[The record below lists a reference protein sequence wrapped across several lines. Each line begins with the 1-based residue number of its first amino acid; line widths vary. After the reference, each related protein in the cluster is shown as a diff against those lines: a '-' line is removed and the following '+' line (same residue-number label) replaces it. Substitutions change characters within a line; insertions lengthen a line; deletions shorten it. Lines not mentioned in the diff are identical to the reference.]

1 MVNSTDE
8 SGFTEGALC
17 EFTTPLISCSNSIEM
32 NQIQGQNVAVIS
44 PVLTW
49 PFLLVLFYRLS
60 ILAIAVD
67 VFQAWLMLTNH
78 VSELLCPW
86 STHPWEHFCK
96 NLAFHLRILPRTH
109 PIPQKGFFRSYDHE
123 LFSQGKRNGSHPSWH
138 CTKCRDTVLSS
149 TKLTWVYYLKN
160 VMQHHCKVT
169 FFFTHPLKLAYWCQ

>member
-1 MVNSTDE
+1 
-8 SGFTEGALC
+8 
-17 EFTTPLISCSNSIEM
+17 M

-44 PVLTW
+44 LVLTW

-67 VFQAWLMLTNH
+67 VFQAWLMLTSH

-96 NLAFHLRILPRTH
+96 DLAFHLRILPRTH
-109 PIPQKGFFRSYDHE
+109 PIPQKGFFRSYDYE

-138 CTKCRDTVLSS
+138 CTKGRDTVLSS

-160 VMQHHCKVT
+160 VMQHNCDI
-169 FFFTHPLKLAYWCQ
+169 FFYSSLETGLLVSLGKHKISWPFTGHITGAWTCWPFRGSCAAL